1 MTFKKIKIF
10 IIISI
15 FFLSNSLLAEKM
27 HGLAMHG
34 LPLHDIQ
41 EKHLPYV
48 NPEAPK
54 GGELRFG
61 VYGSFDNLNRVAF

>member
-10 IIISI
+10 ITISI

-34 LPLHDIQ
+34 LPLHNIQ
-41 EKHLPYV
+41 ENYDILDFKISIQ
-48 NPEAPK
+48 K
-54 GGELRFG
+54 
-61 VYGSFDNLNRVAF
+61 NLGLFEF